1 MSLTDKDQK
10 SPTANFCNDDLEKAW
25 RVKAIIEKEYFKSH
39 TVEELAGI
47 VGTNKCTLNCLF
59 HKITHM
65 PVKQYLLWYR
75 IEKAKDLLINTN
87 YSIKQIAVKV
97 GISRRNL
104 ERQFKKLV
112 KMTPYEWRNKMQ
124 HEPFL

>member
-1 MSLTDKDQK
+1 MSLTEKDQQ
-10 SPTANFCNDDLEKAW
+10 SSVANFCNDDLEKAW
-25 RVKAIIEKEYFKSH
+25 RVKATIEKEYFKSH
-39 TVEELAGI
+39 TVEELASI
-47 VGTNKCTLNCLF
+47 ASTNKCTLNCLF
-59 HKITHM
+59 HTITQM

-75 IEKAKDLLINTN
+75 IEKAKDFLTNTN

-112 KMTPYEWRNKMQ
+112 KMTPYEWRNKRQ
-124 HEPFL
+124 HGPI